1 MTNREISDV
10 FAELSTPMVADA
22 CVRLGL
28 PLRFAPPGIRPL
40 ISASR
45 IDGRVVPARHYG
57 SVDVFLEAMMGAEAG
72 DILVIDNGG
81 RRDEGCVGDLT
92 ALEAQACGLSGIVV
106 WGCHRDTEE
115 LLSIG
120 LPVFSYGT
128 CPAGPRRLDPPDPK
142 ALESARFGDFEVGR
156 DDLVF
161 ADADGVLFVPG
172 SVAEEVLSVA
182 RAIHDTERRQ
192 AEAVRA
198 GKLLREQLHFEEYLA
213 RRATDPSYTF
223 RRHLRLL
230 RAAIEE

>member
-10 FAELSTPMVADA
+10 FAELSTPLVADA

-40 ISASR
+40 LSASR
-45 IDGRVVPARHYG
+45 IAGRLVPARHYG

-182 RAIHDTERRQ
+182 RAIHDTKRRE

-198 GKLLREQLHFEEYLA
+198 GKLLREQLHFEEYLHVGLPILPIRFA
-213 RRATDPSYTF
+213 G
-223 RRHLRLL
+223 
-230 RAAIEE
+230 I